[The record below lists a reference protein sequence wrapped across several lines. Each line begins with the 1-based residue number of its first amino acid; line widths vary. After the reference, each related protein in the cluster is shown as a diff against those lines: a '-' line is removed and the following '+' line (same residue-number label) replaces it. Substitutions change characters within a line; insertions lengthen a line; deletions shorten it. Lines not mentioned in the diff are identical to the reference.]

1 MTRIE
6 QKFAELARTG
16 KKGFIAYVTAG
27 DPSLADT
34 MDIVARLERAGV
46 DIIELGIPFSDPLAD
61 GRVNQESANRA
72 LEAGT
77 TPAGVL
83 EMVKQIRARSQIPVM
98 CYTYLNPYHAAG
110 FDHMIKRTA
119 ESGVDGLLFLDM
131 PVEESGDLISLMNR
145 HRLNNITLV
154 TPTSPSARVKEIV
167 KNASGFI
174 YCVSRTGVTGARD
187 KIAESAA
194 DVVKTTRKHTKLPIA
209 LGFGVSTPELAAQSA
224 ALADAVVVGSAIVQK
239 FHESGRS
246 ASGRDQ
252 ATAWVAKM
260 VSAVKSI

>member
-6 QKFAELARTG
+6 KKFAELARNG

-27 DPSLADT
+27 DPSLDDT
-34 MDIVARLERAGV
+34 IDIVGRLEGAGV
-46 DIIELGIPFSDPLAD
+46 DIIELGVPFSDPLAD

-72 LEAGT
+72 LESGT

-83 EMVKQIRARSQIPVM
+83 DMVKRIRTRSQIPIM

-110 FDHMIKRTA
+110 FDAMIERTA
-119 ESGVDGLLFLDM
+119 DSGVDGLLFLDM
-131 PVEESGDLISLMNR
+131 PVEEAGDLITLMDA
-145 HRLNNITLV
+145 HHLNNITLV
-154 TPTSPSARVKEIV
+154 TPTSPSARVREIV
-167 KNASGFI
+167 KSASGFV

-187 KIAESAA
+187 KMAESAA
-194 DVVKTTRKHTKLPIA
+194 DVVRTTRKHTTLPIA

-239 FHESGRS
+239 FHECGRTRE
-246 ASGRDQ
+246 GRDQ

-260 VSAVKSI
+260 VGAVKSL